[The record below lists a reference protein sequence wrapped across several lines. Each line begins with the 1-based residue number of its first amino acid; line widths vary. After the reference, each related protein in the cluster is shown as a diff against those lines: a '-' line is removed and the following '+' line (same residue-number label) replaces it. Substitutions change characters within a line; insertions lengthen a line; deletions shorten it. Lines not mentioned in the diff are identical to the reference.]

1 MNNQNSDKEN
11 PSPIYFSP
19 TGGDLPPIKEED
31 IEKGSDAG
39 KIGATKENTD
49 VLVPL
54 QQSLLDYLI
63 SLPAGDIKDKTA
75 KVIQKLSIPLQDN
88 TGKILHKYVALMNI
102 IPIKEKIQQYTG
114 TMEYNEIQ
122 EGMANK
128 TNDMVNHPKHYTT
141 GGPIITIK
149 CKCGEVVK
157 KALEC
162 IEVIRDM
169 PSWKGNA
176 IKYLWRCGL
185 KKEEG
190 MSDVDKE
197 IQDLEKAI
205 WYINDRIKQLKEESS
220 CT

>member
-1 MNNQNSDKEN
+1 MSNQNSDK
-11 PSPIYFSP
+11 SKSTTIYFSP
-19 TGGDLPPIKEED
+19 IGGILPPIEIEDRSLGVLIRLLNDTFNTLSVFIRGKVKCSEHWVIQVIEEH
-31 IEKGSDAG
+31 
-39 KIGATKENTD
+39 KEN
-49 VLVPL
+49 
-54 QQSLLDYLI
+54 LI
-63 SLPAGDIKDKTA
+63 
-75 KVIQKLSIPLQDN
+75 
-88 TGKILHKYVALMNI
+88 NI
-102 IPIKEKIQQYTG
+102 IKSKRTMANTG

-122 EGMANK
+122 EDMANK
-128 TNDMVNHPKHYTT
+128 ANDMVNHPQHYTT
-141 GGPIITIK
+141 GGSIITIK

-205 WYINDRIKQLKEESS
+205 WYINDRIKQLKEK
-220 CT
+220 

>member
-63 SLPAGDIKDKTA
+63 SLPAGDIKDRTA
-75 KVIQKLSIPLQDN
+75 KIIQKLSIPLQDN

-128 TNDMVNHPKHYTT
+128 TNDMVNHPKHYTSHPS
-141 GGPIITIK
+141 GI
-149 CKCGEVVK
+149 
-157 KALEC
+157 EC
-162 IEVIRDM
+162 IEITRHYCF
-169 PSWKGNA
+169 SIGNA
-176 IKYLWRCGL
+176 IKYLWRAGL
-185 KKEEG
+185 KAEQG
-190 MSDVDKE
+190 MQDRQKE

-205 WYINDRIKQLKEESS
+205 WYINDRIKQLKGESS